1 MPEIVNPPR
10 RIVQS
15 GSVDVVV
22 QYGHYVLE
30 AGGERSG
37 ADTPSRDGLLFG
49 EAGWLAV
56 VCGSDFVP
64 VPCRVEILKR
74 MPPAVDR
81 RWDMVAEH
89 DLDLRQG
96 VLVVMGSQGHH
107 PHLTL
112 SGTPGVHRARV
123 HVRNR
128 ERGLQIAD
136 AEPSVDISPVN
147 PEEHLIQLWP
157 VDHARSAETL
167 LGPDR
172 YAVSYL
178 SGSV

>member
-1 MPEIVNPPR
+1 MPELASPPR
-10 RIVQS
+10 RIMQS
-15 GSVDVVV
+15 GSVDVDV
-22 QYGHYVLE
+22 QYGHYVLQ

-49 EAGWLAV
+49 EVGWLAV
-56 VCGSDFVP
+56 VCCSDFVP
-64 VPCRVEILKR
+64 VPCRVEVLRR

-81 RWDMVAEH
+81 GWDMVTEH
-89 DLDLRQG
+89 DLDLRHG
-96 VLVVMGSQGHH
+96 VLTVMGSQGHH

-112 SGTPGVHRARV
+112 SSTPGAHRVRV

-128 ERGLQIAD
+128 EQGLQIAD
-136 AEPSVDISPVN
+136 ADPTVDISPVN
-147 PEEHLIQLWP
+147 PEEHLLQLWP
-157 VDHARSAETL
+157 AAHARPAETL

-178 SGSV
+178 SGSA

>member
-1 MPEIVNPPR
+1 MPELISPSR
-10 RIVQS
+10 AIVQS
-15 GSVDVVV
+15 GSADVVV
-22 QYGHYVLE
+22 EYGYYNLW

-37 ADTPSRDGLLFG
+37 ADTLSRDGLLFG

-56 VCGSDFVP
+56 ICGSDFVP
-64 VPCRVEILKR
+64 VPCRVEVLKR

-81 RWDMVAEH
+81 GWDVVGEY
-89 DLDLRQG
+89 DLDIQQR
-96 VLVVMGSQGHH
+96 VLTVMGSQGDH

-112 SGTPGVHRARV
+112 SSAPGLHRVRV

-128 ERGLQIAD
+128 DQGLQITD
-136 AEPSVDISPVN
+136 VGQLVDISPVN

-157 VDHARSAETL
+157 ASHARPAEVL
-167 LGPDR
+167 LGPDG

-178 SGSV
+178 SGSA